1 MCSVVAV
8 DIHEPLALLARRN
21 IAANGLSQR
30 ISVACCDV
38 GLVERGRDVRQQ
50 GCNFVVM
57 DMFDAGLLGDRIG
70 TLLAMA
76 SRNVLQPGATVVP
89 AAATV
94 YCVGIEA
101 LTSDVHGFDFSA
113 FNKYRCVDRTRLSH
127 VLAVD
132 LVHVRCSWGS
142 GYESVRMR
150 DVPHRR
156 LTRPKKVFEF
166 FFDGALKSTVQE
178 GVIKLEP
185 VADGKLNAVCFWFDL
200 HLDEEATITTAPPGI
215 DKGGQVADDTAVRC
229 LSRAVTDQHS
239 Y

>member
-1 MCSVVAV
+1 MSACSVVAV

-30 ISVACCDV
+30 VDVACCDV
-38 GLVERGRDVRQQ
+38 GLVERGREVRQQ

-76 SRNVLQPGATVVP
+76 SRSVLQPGATVVP

-113 FNKYRCVDRTRLSH
+113 FNKYRCVDAARAWRT
-127 VLAVD
+127 
-132 LVHVRCSWGS
+132 CC
-142 GYESVRMR
+142 E
-150 DVPHRR
+150 
-156 LTRPKKVFEF
+156 
-166 FFDGALKSTVQE
+166 
-178 GVIKLEP
+178 
-185 VADGKLNAVCFWFDL
+185 
-200 HLDEEATITTAPPGI
+200 
-215 DKGGQVADDTAVRC
+215 
-229 LSRAVTDQHS
+229 
-239 Y
+239 